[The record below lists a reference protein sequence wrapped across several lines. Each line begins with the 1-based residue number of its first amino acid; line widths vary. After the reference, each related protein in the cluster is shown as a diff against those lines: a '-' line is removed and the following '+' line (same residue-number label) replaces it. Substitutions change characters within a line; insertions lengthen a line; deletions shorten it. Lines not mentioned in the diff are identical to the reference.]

1 MNFHCHAFKSHLW
14 TTNDAWII
22 RFSSIVVTRCF
33 RGCLFFLLFEACQL
47 ETFRSCSDFSG
58 KRGWKLV
65 GFKVDLVIDGIL
77 GKWDV
82 YFSCFYY
89 FRSYR
94 ENGYSET
101 LNFVENREI
110 LQHLRSLIND
120 HDRLLYFW
128 SRNFSFDF
136 SFHSMISVY
145 FA

>member
-1 MNFHCHAFKSHLW
+1 MGRVFF
-14 TTNDAWII
+14 
-22 RFSSIVVTRCF
+22 V
-33 RGCLFFLLFEACQL
+33 FLLLSFVS
-47 ETFRSCSDFSG
+47 RH
-58 KRGWKLV
+58 
-65 GFKVDLVIDGIL
+65 
-77 GKWDV
+77 
-82 YFSCFYY
+82 
-89 FRSYR
+89 
-94 ENGYSET
+94 GYSET

>member
-1 MNFHCHAFKSHLW
+1 MRGSSVFRRSLSRIVFVVVC
-14 TTNDAWII
+14 
-22 RFSSIVVTRCF
+22 FSS
-33 RGCLFFLLFEACQL
+33 CQL